1 MYATVILPL
10 KIGGGMTY
18 SVPDDMRD
26 SIREGSRVVVTM
38 HFRKYL
44 GVVEGIGYELPE
56 GIDEDKVKPIDS
68 IEPFAGVSRLEID
81 FWRTIADYY
90 MCTVGEVYKA
100 AYSGAFARQ
109 IEYLAEE
116 KVVRGDESAA
126 ERLLSGD
133 AEESMQRS
141 MLKELPK
148 LSELQL
154 QAASQARTAFAAGK
168 AVLLDGVTGSGK
180 TEVYITL
187 AAETL
192 SGTAV
197 VAAVPASPPSA
208 TAASFSTVQP
218 ASPPS
223 VPARSVLY
231 LVPEI
236 AMSRQLRDRL
246 KKVFGGKLLV
256 FHSQQTSSAKKRLYE
271 ALKDNSSTRIILGT
285 RSAVFLPIEN
295 LGLVIIDEEHD
306 ASYKQEEPAPRYNGR
321 DAALML
327 ARMRRANIILGSAT
341 PSLESLYNAETGK
354 FVRVALEAKYY
365 GEEDPEIEI
374 VDTIQARRLHD
385 MTGSLSNRLI
395 NEIRDCLSLREQVMV
410 FRSRRSYAPI
420 IQCAECGEILKCPNC
435 DVNLSYHKYNNTVA
449 CHYCDYVAPFD
460 AHCPNCG
467 SEDLLPRGAGTERI
481 EEELKAV
488 FPEAV
493 IDRFDADVFKSKTK
507 SNAVLKDF
515 SEGKTDILVGTQM
528 ITKGFDF
535 ENLALVAVISGD
547 SLLSYQDFRNDER
560 AMEILSQLRGR
571 AGRRHIR
578 GRMLIQTDSPAHPVF
593 QSLGNGMR
601 RHEMLDERRKFGYP
615 PFTRMMKLIL
625 RDEHEGRLMRTGAAL
640 AEKLALNEGLRFSG
654 PVAAERSKLKGLYIT
669 EIWIKLPRSQRLQ
682 ELKRSVVEACE
693 KVRKESEFPTDIVP
707 DVDPL

>member
-1 MYATVILPL
+1 
-10 KIGGGMTY
+10 MTY
-18 SVPDDMRD
+18 SVPDEMRD

-68 IEPFAGVSRLEID
+68 IEPFAGVSRSEID

-116 KVVRGDESAA
+116 KVVRGEESAA
-126 ERLLSGD
+126 ERLLSED

-154 QAASQARTAFAAGK
+154 QAASQARAAFAAGK

-192 SGTAV
+192 AG
-197 VAAVPASPPSA
+197 AAAPAEAEAAAASEAGAAARPSA
-208 TAASFSTVQP
+208 
-218 ASPPS
+218 
-223 VPARSVLY
+223 PARSVLY

-236 AMSRQLRDRL
+236 AMSRQLCDRL

-256 FHSQQTSSAKKRLYE
+256 FHSQQTSVAKKRLYE

-327 ARMRRANIILGSAT
+327 ARLRGADIILGSAT

-365 GEEDPEIEI
+365 GEEDPEIEM

-395 NEIRDCLSLREQVMV
+395 NEIRECLSRREQVMV
-410 FRSRRSYAPI
+410 FRSRRSYAPV
-420 IQCAECGEILKCPNC
+420 IQCSECGEILKCPNC

-460 AHCPNCG
+460 RHCPNCG
-467 SEDLLPRGAGTERI
+467 AEALVPRGAGTEKI
-481 EEELKAV
+481 EEELNAV

-493 IDRFDADVFKSKTK
+493 IDRFDADVFQSKTK
-507 SNAVLKDF
+507 SSAVLKDF
-515 SEGKTDILVGTQM
+515 SDGKTDILVGTQM

-571 AGRRHIR
+571 AGRRHVR

-593 QSLGNGMR
+593 QSLGTGMR
-601 RHEMLDERRKFGYP
+601 RREMLDERRKFGYP

-625 RDEHEGRLMRTGAAL
+625 RDEYEWRLMRTGTAL
-640 AEKLALNEGLRFSG
+640 AEKLALIEGLRFSG

-669 EIWIKLPRSQRLQ
+669 EIWIKLPRSQKLP
-682 ELKRSVVEACE
+682 ELKKAVAEACE
-693 KVRKESEFPTDIVP
+693 QVRKESDFPTDIVP

>member
-1 MYATVILPL
+1 MYASVILPL

-18 SVPDDMRD
+18 SVPDSMCD

-44 GVVEGIGYELPE
+44 GVVESIGYELPA
-56 GIDEDKVKPIDS
+56 GIEAAKVKPIDS
-68 IEPFAGVSRLEID
+68 IEPFAGVSRFEID
-81 FWRTIADYY
+81 FWRMVADYY

-116 KVVRGDESAA
+116 KVVQGEESAA
-126 ERLLSGD
+126 ERLLAED

-141 MLKELPK
+141 MLKELPQ

-154 QAASQARTAFAAGK
+154 QAASQARAAFSAGK

-192 SGTAV
+192 SG
-197 VAAVPASPPSA
+197 AAAPAEAEAAAASEAGAAARPSA
-208 TAASFSTVQP
+208 
-218 ASPPS
+218 
-223 VPARSVLY
+223 PARSVLY

-236 AMSRQLRDRL
+236 AMSRQLCDRL

-256 FHSQQTSSAKKRLYE
+256 FHSQQTSAAKKRLYE

-321 DAALML
+321 DTALML
-327 ARMRRANIILGSAT
+327 ARLRGADIILGSAT

-354 FVRVALEAKYY
+354 FVRVALGAKYY
-365 GEEDPEIEI
+365 GEEDPEIEM

-395 NEIRDCLSLREQVMV
+395 NEIRECLSRREQVMV
-410 FRSRRSYAPI
+410 FRSRRSYAPV
-420 IQCAECGEILKCPNC
+420 IQCSECGEILKCPNC
-435 DVNLSYHKYNNTVA
+435 DVNLSYQKYNDTVA

-460 AHCPNCG
+460 RRCPNCG
-467 SEDLLPRGAGTERI
+467 AEALVPRGAGTEKI

-488 FPEAV
+488 FPDAV
-493 IDRFDADVFKSKTK
+493 IDRFDADVFQSKTK

-578 GRMLIQTDSPAHPVF
+578 GRMLIQTDTPSHPVF
-593 QSLGNGMR
+593 QSFGTGMR
-601 RHEMLDERRKFGYP
+601 RSEMLDERRQFGYP

-640 AEKLALNEGLRFSG
+640 AEKLALIAGLRFTG

-669 EIWIKLPRSQRLQ
+669 EIWIKLPRSQKLP
-682 ELKRSVVEACE
+682 ELKKAVAVACE
-693 KVRKESEFPTDIVP
+693 QVRKESEYPTDIVP

>member
-1 MYATVILPL
+1 MYATVMLPL

-116 KVVRGDESAA
+116 KVLRGDESAA

-133 AEESMQRS
+133 AEASMQRS

-197 VAAVPASPPSA
+197 SSGSAAR
-208 TAASFSTVQP
+208 
-218 ASPPS
+218 PS

-236 AMSRQLRDRL
+236 AMSRQLCDRL

-256 FHSQQTSSAKKRLYE
+256 FHSLQASSAKKRLYE
-271 ALKDNSSTRIILGT
+271 SLKDNSSTRIILGT

-354 FVRVALEAKYY
+354 FVRVALETKYY
-365 GEEDPEIEI
+365 GEDDPEIEI

-385 MTGSLSNRLI
+385 MTGSFSNRLI

-410 FRSRRSYAPI
+410 FRSRRSYAPV

-467 SEDLLPRGAGTERI
+467 AEDLLPRGAGTERI

-578 GRMLIQTDSPAHPVF
+578 GRMLIQTDTPSHPVF
-593 QSLGNGMR
+593 QSLGTGMR
-601 RHEMLDERRKFGYP
+601 RSEMLDERRQFGYP

-625 RDEHEGRLMRTGAAL
+625 RDGHEGRLMRTGAAL
-640 AEKLALNEGLRFSG
+640 AEKLALIAGLRFTG

-669 EIWIKLPRSQRLQ
+669 EIWIKLPRSQKLP
-682 ELKRSVVEACE
+682 ELKKAVAEACE
-693 KVRKESEFPTDIVP
+693 QVRKESEYPTDIVP